1 MKTFKTYIAELF
13 DIDDKSQ
20 KPLQP
25 EVKEYPGI
33 SVTKTYR
40 STVGK
45 HEIKTYIDHS
55 YVTNKSDIKF
65 FVDGFTIGDKRP
77 ISVALP
83 IYKTVLSHIKHH
95 IENSPEEIK
104 ALRYSYTDSESGR
117 KKHKLYQEFG
127 KKVKIPL
134 EARMSTLEPSS
145 GQ

>member
-1 MKTFKTYIAELF
+1 MKTFKTYITELF
-13 DIDDKSQ
+13 DIDDKTQ
-20 KPLQP
+20 KTLQP

-40 STVGK
+40 STVGN
-45 HEIKTYIDHS
+45 HQVKTYIDHS

-65 FVDGFTIGDKRP
+65 YVDGFTVSDKRP
-77 ISVALP
+77 MSVALP

-95 IENSPEEIK
+95 IENSPEIK
-104 ALRYSYTDSESGR
+104 ALKYSYTDSESGR

-127 KKVKIPL
+127 KKIKIPL